1 MSADRN
7 AGSGSEDRLV
17 VSRRDVLRL
26 TGALGLGL
34 GVPGLLGSCA
44 SPGGNKTTP
53 GGTSAEGGTLVL
65 AFNRALPSLD
75 NKLNQF
81 DAQVTVQRAVHQALT
96 RIGQE
101 LAVEPVVAESF
112 EQTSPTEWTVK
123 LREGVIYSDGTP
135 VKIEDVTKALEL
147 YPKVNGGYVAQQ
159 FQEFPRVEKVDD
171 RTFKL
176 VTKVPNVTLDRLM
189 GNILLMPA
197 AGNQPK
203 EIDNLPGT
211 GPYLIKSQNKGAGTF
226 ELSPNAKYWGEKPKL
241 STVKLRFIEQ
251 ENVRVSAMQRGEVDV
266 IDSVGPEAV
275 QQLESVKGVKII
287 RAPGTRITQ
296 LFYNFRKPASSPLSN
311 PKVREALSY
320 AIDGDSIIKN
330 LLLNSVTPIQG
341 VAPQTLVGAADVG
354 RYTYDPDRAK
364 SMLTSLGASNLKLL
378 LIWESGEF
386 FSDTQ
391 VMEAVADMLGKV
403 GVKATLK
410 QFQPGGDILQWRQG
424 KAGDWDVLGNGFGNQ
439 TGVALTTLQGMYSGT
454 AEKEKTR
461 DTYQGYVVPKLEQ
474 LLTAAAA
481 EPDEAKRNATL
492 KQAQQAIWDTWP
504 CMWAFV
510 QNNTLAHRDRVQ
522 GINLLPTNFY
532 DLSTVTVSV

>member
-7 AGSGSEDRLV
+7 AGSGSDNRLV
-17 VSRRDVLRL
+17 VSRRDVLRF
-26 TGALGLGL
+26 TGALGLSLGL
-34 GVPGLLGSCA
+34 PSLVGSCA
-44 SPGGNKTTP
+44 SPGGNKQTS
-53 GGTSAEGGTLVL
+53 GGTSAGAGTLTL

-96 RIGQE
+96 RIGQD
-101 LAVEPVVAESF
+101 LAVENVLAESF
-112 EQTSPTEWTVK
+112 EQTAPTEWTVK
-123 LREGVIYSDGTP
+123 LRQGLVYSDGTP
-135 VKIEDVTKALEL
+135 VKIEDLAKALEL

-159 FQEFPRVEKVDD
+159 FQEFPRLQKVDD

-176 VTKVPNVTLDRLM
+176 VTKAPNVTLDRLM
-189 GNILLMPA
+189 SNILLMPA

-211 GPYLIKSQNKGAGTF
+211 GPYVIKSHNKGAGTF
-226 ELSPNAKYWGEKPKL
+226 ELAPNPKYSGEKPKL
-241 STVKLRFIEQ
+241 STVKVRFIEQ
-251 ENVRVSAMQRGEVDV
+251 ENVRVSAIQRGEVDV
-266 IDSVGPEAV
+266 IDSVGPDAV
-275 QQLESVKGVKII
+275 QQLQNVQGVKVI
-287 RAPGTRITQ
+287 RTPGTRITQ

-330 LLLNSVTPIQG
+330 ILLNSVTPIQG
-341 VAPQTLVGAADVG
+341 VTPQTLVGAADVG
-354 RYTYDPDRAK
+354 RYTYDPEKAK
-364 SMLTSLGASNLKLL
+364 SMLSSLGATNLNLL

-391 VMEAVADMLGKV
+391 VMEAVVDMLGKV
-403 GVKATLK
+403 GVKASLK

-424 KAGDWDVLGNGFGNQ
+424 RAGDWDVLGNGFGNQ

-454 AEKEKTR
+454 AEREKTR
-461 DTYQGYVVPKLEQ
+461 DTYQGYVVPKVAN
-474 LLTAAAA
+474 LLSAAAA
-481 EPDEAKRNATL
+481 ESDEAKRNATL

-510 QNNTLAHRDRVQ
+510 QNNNLAHRDRVQ

-532 DLSTVTVSV
+532 DISTVTVNV

>member
-7 AGSGSEDRLV
+7 AGSGSDNRLV
-17 VSRRDVLRL
+17 VSRRDVLRF
-26 TGALGLGL
+26 TGALGLSLGL
-34 GVPGLLGSCA
+34 PSLVGSCA
-44 SPGGNKTTP
+44 SPGGNKQTS
-53 GGTSAEGGTLVL
+53 GGTSAGAGTLTL

-96 RIGQE
+96 RIGQD
-101 LAVEPVVAESF
+101 LAVENVLAESF

-123 LREGVIYSDGTP
+123 LRQGLVYSDGTP
-135 VKIEDVTKALEL
+135 VKIEDLAKALEL

-159 FQEFPRVEKVDD
+159 FQEFPRLQKVDEQ
-171 RTFKL
+171 TFKL
-176 VTKVPNVTLDRLM
+176 VTKAPNVTLDRLM
-189 GNILLMPA
+189 SNILLMPA

-211 GPYLIKSQNKGAGTF
+211 GPYVIKSHNKGAGTF
-226 ELSPNAKYWGEKPKL
+226 ELAANPKYSGEKPKL
-241 STVKLRFIEQ
+241 STVKLRFIGQ
-251 ENVRVSAMQRGEVDV
+251 ENVRVSAIQRGEVDV
-266 IDSVGPEAV
+266 IDSVGPDAV
-275 QQLESVKGVKII
+275 QQLQNVQGVKVI
-287 RAPGTRITQ
+287 RTPGTRITQ

-330 LLLNSVTPIQG
+330 ILLNSVTPIQG
-341 VAPQTLVGAADVG
+341 VTPQTLVGAADVG
-354 RYTYDPDRAK
+354 RYTYDPEKAK
-364 SMLTSLGASNLKLL
+364 SMLSSLGATNLNLL

-391 VMEAVADMLGKV
+391 VMEAVVDMLGKV
-403 GVKATLK
+403 GVKASLK

-424 KAGDWDVLGNGFGNQ
+424 RAGDWDVLGNGFGNQ

-454 AEKEKTR
+454 AEREKTR
-461 DTYQGYVVPKLEQ
+461 DTYQGYVVPKVAN
-474 LLTAAAA
+474 LLSAAAA
-481 EPDEAKRNATL
+481 ESDEAKRNATL
-492 KQAQQAIWDTWP
+492 KQAQQAIWNTWP

-510 QNNTLAHRDRVQ
+510 QNNNLAHRDRVQ

-532 DLSTVTVSV
+532 DISTVTVNV

>member
-1 MSADRN
+1 MSAGTN
-7 AGSGSEDRLV
+7 AGSGSGDRLV

-34 GVPGLLGSCA
+34 GLSSVVNGCA
-44 SPGGNKTTP
+44 SPGGDKATP
-53 GGTSAEGGTLVL
+53 GGTSAEGGTITL

-96 RIGQE
+96 RISQE

-123 LREGVIYSDGTP
+123 LREGVVYSDGSP
-135 VKIEDVTKALEL
+135 VKIDDVTKALGL

-159 FQEFPRVEKVDD
+159 FQEFPSVEKVDD

-176 VTKVPNVTLDRLM
+176 VTKAPNVTLDRLM

-197 AGNQPK
+197 ADNQPK

-211 GPYLIKSQNKGAGTF
+211 GPYVIKSQSKGAGTF
-226 ELSPNAKYWGEKPKL
+226 ELSPNEKYWGEKPKL
-241 STVKLRFIEQ
+241 TTVKLRFIQQ
-251 ENVRVSAMQRGEVDV
+251 ENVRVSAVQRGEVDV
-266 IDSVGPEAV
+266 IDSVGPDAA
-275 QQLESVKGVKII
+275 QQLESVQGVKLI
-287 RAPGTRITQ
+287 RSPGTRITQ

-320 AIDGDSIIKN
+320 AIDGESIIKN
-330 LLLNSVTPIQG
+330 ILLNSVTPIQG

-354 RYTYDPDRAK
+354 RYTYDPDKTK
-364 SMLTSLGASNLKLL
+364 SMLSSAGASNLNLL

-391 VMEAVADMLGKV
+391 VMESIVDMLGKA
-403 GVKATLK
+403 GVKASLK

-439 TGVALTTLQGMYSGT
+439 TGVALTTLQGMYAGT

-461 DTYQGYVVPKLEQ
+461 DTYQGYVVPKVEQ
-474 LLTAAAA
+474 LLSTAAA

-492 KQAQQAIWDTWP
+492 KQAQQAIWATWP